1 MFDFSL
7 LSCALGSTFFCVFPA
22 LFLFLHL
29 ARHHKQ
35 KLTCLQFWDIASVW
49 AHDLVLKIPL
59 HGGRLALESQSGPAF
74 ALFCLCL
81 YKRPNLV
88 FYLPVI
94 RDGYSPLPG
103 RPTWLGHLDTAG
115 RGFLTTGNISCRFR
129 DRDIWPVRLSLQE
142 AVLKHPKESC
152 ISFPSL
158 LESPW
163 SCIVT
168 ACHLE
173 YIYSFP
179 ELFWCVISRRAH
191 AHTPYCEIVGLTIK

>member
-1 MFDFSL
+1 MF
-7 LSCALGSTFFCVFPA
+7 AVLGHSICLGPWPCVKDPS
-22 LFLFLHL
+22 
-29 ARHHKQ
+29 ARREAG
-35 KLTCLQFWDIASVW
+35 TGVSEWTSICPS
-49 AHDLVLKIPL
+49 
-59 HGGRLALESQSGPAF
+59 
-74 ALFCLCL
+74 CLCL

-103 RPTWLGHLDTAG
+103 RPTWLGPLDTDG

-142 AVLKHPKESC
+142 TVLKHPKESC

-158 LESPW
+158 LEPPW